1 MSKPF
6 RFGVQ
11 SFNAESAEDWTS
23 QVQRAEE
30 LGYSAFHLA
39 DYILGPGPALE
50 KANHPEQNLAD
61 IPAMA

>member
-30 LGYSAFHLA
+30 NTNRKHGDSDELK
-39 DYILGPGPALE
+39 E
-50 KANHPEQNLAD
+50 VET
-61 IPAMA
+61 